1 MNIANVKGVGEKRQK
16 ALEEMGIYTYADL
29 FSRFPYRYIDLRFP
43 DRVEDFR
50 SHDMVFFAGEVL
62 DAPARMVAKSRRR
75 YVRTRVLAGG
85 KKLSVLWFA
94 DYVLHAVKAGES
106 YWFYGRVKRDKN
118 NITLINPTF
127 EPVNRTRRL
136 KGIVPVYSLGSRMSQ
151 GVYAGIVR
159 AALCCSP
166 TASTG

>member
-75 YVRTRVLAGG
+75 YVRTRVQAGG
-85 KKLSVLWFA
+85 KKALRAVVCRLCAARRQGGRKLLVLWPRQ
-94 DYVLHAVKAGES
+94 AG
-106 YWFYGRVKRDKN
+106 
-118 NITLINPTF
+118 
-127 EPVNRTRRL
+127 
-136 KGIVPVYSLGSRMSQ
+136 
-151 GVYAGIVR
+151 
-159 AALCCSP
+159 
-166 TASTG
+166 